1 MPGRPYLLDNLDAET
16 SHTAALRYL
25 VGDIAPTHD
34 LSIATGY
41 VNIGGLRE
49 AAATITDRGVRL
61 LLGAAPDPGLGAQ
74 LPLTRFEMA
83 LNSLA
88 GERDLARFPPSRA
101 AQELAA
107 VEAWLERPDVQ
118 VKRFLTQFL
127 HGKAYLFGDAEDGRA
142 ALVTSANLT
151 FSGLNRNLE
160 LGLVHYD
167 PPVVK
172 EALAW
177 FDGLWEQADDYKS
190 ELLDLLF
197 PDPGLL
203 DPHTVYLRAL
213 LDLYGEEVLAA
224 RPESPPSAVQL
235 APFQRDGYD
244 RARAILERFHGAVY
258 ADGVG
263 TGKTEIGLAFVE
275 EYALRRGL
283 HVLVVCPAQLK
294 RNWSERLDLARLPAQ
309 VISYQELSSDEQLAP
324 EARNRRRV
332 LHSAKDSYRL
342 VIVDEGHALRT
353 AGTTWYRAM
362 ERLLGGERKD
372 LVLLTATPINN
383 GLWDLY
389 NMVMVFARH
398 DRAFAAAGI
407 PSVRALFLRA
417 GANQK
422 DPENLDPDVLFPL
435 ADLVSVRRDRR
446 FIEEHYP
453 GAVFP
458 DGTPV
463 RFPNPDPI
471 TERYDLDTDHPGLFH
486 EITDAIGM
494 LTMARYRP
502 SAYALGGAEAVEEVT
517 LAGLLQSGILKRF
530 ESCWWACLKTV
541 ERMISAHDAFLAAWD
556 QGRVPSREV
565 LREAAKAEVEEA
577 GAASWVEQQ
586 LEADTESVAVESFRP
601 EYRDHVAADR
611 ALLARVRGRLAGL
624 SADGDPKL
632 ALLQRLLETSAS
644 QKVAV
649 FAGYGE
655 TVEYLNEH
663 LPQLVAG
670 RARVTVIGG
679 ETDPD
684 ARLQALGR
692 FCPETVVREGYQP
705 PEGEVDLLLST
716 DVLSEGQNLQ
726 QAAQVISYD
735 MPWNP
740 QRVVQRYGR
749 VIRLKSPH
757 LRVSLVTMLPVPGEL
772 EGLLGLEATI
782 RRKILSASVFGM
794 DAEVVEGA
802 ALAELRAYAGRLA
815 GGDPALLE
823 GDAESGGGAFA
834 GEELRAELMRAVSEG
849 ELARLEQ
856 LPWGVGAGF
865 SQGPGV
871 PSRGAQGIFFAC
883 RVQGRRYWRYVESG
897 GEVIAEEADILRRI
911 NPGTAPAADPLEID
925 IEGAWGTAAT
935 SIVDTHNRLAD
946 PRSETERL
954 GPAQRFALDLLRD
967 PGVALPVGATRA
979 EEALSVERSSTV
991 RQALAVVRE
1000 ELAKGSISRNEAARR
1015 IVEVVDAFGLH
1026 AVPPPPPLEPIV
1038 KADIGVVCWMIV
1050 LQTGATGLEGAALAE
1065 RERGPALTIAEQ
1077 VGELRLGDR
1086 L

>member
-1 MPGRPYLLDNLDAET
+1 MPGRPYLLDNLGPET
-16 SHTAALRYL
+16 NHTAALRYL
-25 VGDIAPTHD
+25 VEDIAAAHQ

-49 AAATITDRGVRL
+49 AAATVTDRAVRL

-74 LPLTRFEMA
+74 LPLSRFDMA
-83 LNSLA
+83 LRGLA
-88 GERDLARFPPSRA
+88 GDRDLARFPPSRA

-107 VEAWLERPDVQ
+107 VESWLKRPDVE

-127 HGKAYLFGDAEDGRA
+127 HGKAYLFGDLHDGRA
-142 ALVTSANLT
+142 AIVSSANLT
-151 FSGLNRNLE
+151 FAGLNRNLE

-172 EALAW
+172 AALMW
-177 FDGLWEQADDYKS
+177 FNDLWKHADDYKDQ
-190 ELLDLLF
+190 LIDLLF
-197 PDPGLL
+197 PDLGLL
-203 DPHTVYLRAL
+203 DPHTIYLRAL
-213 LDLYGEEVLAA
+213 LDLYGSEVVGS
-224 RPESPPSAVQL
+224 RPDALPSAVQL
-235 APFQRDGYD
+235 APFQRDGYE
-244 RARAILERFHGAVY
+244 RARAVLERFHGVVY

-283 HVLVVCPAQLK
+283 HVLVVCPAQL
-294 RNWSERLDLARLPAQ
+294 RENWTARLDRARLPAQ
-309 VISYQELSSDEQLAP
+309 VISYQELSTDEQLAP
-324 EARNRRRV
+324 ESPYRRRV

-389 NMVMVFARH
+389 NLVMVFARH

-463 RFPNPDPI
+463 RFPTPEPR

-486 EITDAIGM
+486 EITDAIGA

-502 SAYALGGAEAVEEVT
+502 SAYALGGAEAVEEAT

-541 ERMISAHDAFLAAWD
+541 QRMIAAHDAFLAAWD
-556 QGRVPSREV
+556 QGRVPSRDV

-586 LEADTESVAVESFRP
+586 LESDLESVVVEAFRA

-611 ALLARVRGRLAGL
+611 TLLARMRERLAGL
-624 SADGDPKL
+624 SADGDSKL
-632 ALLQRLLETSAS
+632 ALLRSLLEASAS

-655 TVEYLNEH
+655 TVEYLHEH
-663 LPQLVAG
+663 LPELVG
-670 RARVTVIGG
+670 HRSRVTVIGS

-757 LRVSLVTMLPVPGEL
+757 ERVSLVTMLPVPGEL
-772 EGLLGLEATI
+772 EGLLGIEATI
-782 RRKILSASVFGM
+782 RRKILSAGVFGM

-815 GGDPALLE
+815 GGDPELLE
-823 GDAESGGGAFA
+823 GDDETASGAFT
-834 GEELRAELMRAVSEG
+834 GEQLRAELMRAMSEG
-849 ELARLEQ
+849 ELARLEK

-865 SQGPGV
+865 RQGPGL

-883 RVQGRRYWRYVESG
+883 RAQGRRYWRYVEAS
-897 GEVIAEEADILRRI
+897 GEVIEEEVDLLRRI
-911 NPGTAPAADPLEID
+911 NPGTAPPTNLEEID
-925 IEGAWGTAAT
+925 LESAWDAAAS
-935 SIVDTHNRLAD
+935 SIVGAHNRLAD
-946 PRSETERL
+946 PRFEAERL

-967 PGVALPVGATRA
+967 PAVSLPTGASRA
-979 EEALSVERSSTV
+979 EEALLVERSSTV
-991 RQALAVVRE
+991 RHALAAVRD
-1000 ELAKGSISRNEAARR
+1000 ELGRGSISRNEAARH
-1015 IVEVVDAFGLH
+1015 IVSVVDDFGLQ
-1026 AVPPPPPLEPIV
+1026 AVSPPPPLEPISQD
-1038 KADIGVVCWMIV
+1038 DIGVVCWMVV
-1050 LQTGATGLEGAALAE
+1050 LAPGGAE
-1065 RERGPALTIAEQ
+1065 RERSAPDDYGMAIKRTL
-1077 VGELRLGDR
+1077 VD
-1086 L
+1086 